1 MSSAFRVGDRV
12 QVPLGRRRITG
23 VITEDREAIGV
34 RGRHLYEVLVSMDP
48 FEPTTFELP
57 EDEIEAMDDLAEPGA
72 AMRKDEIEAYLI
84 HGGLIGILRSNLSGG
99 RSQPRVWL
107 RPDTIG
113 NVTHTFERERGGL
126 SAEKWFR
133 SRQSMTTRFSHR
145 SVTKSCLSCG
155 ASTSIPRTQ
164 RELSPRSEPL
174 RETSL
179 A

>member
-23 VITEDREAIGV
+23 VITEDRGAIGV

-72 AMRKDEIEAYLI
+72 AMRKDQIEAYLI

-113 NVTHTFERERGGL
+113 NVTHTFERERGVVGGEVVPFQAVHDDKVFTPKRNEVL
-126 SAEKWFR
+126 SFLRSFNLDPPDAER
-133 SRQSMTTRFSHR
+133 IIS
-145 SVTKSCLSCG
+145 SVGT
-155 ASTSIPRTQ
+155 AP
-164 RELSPRSEPL
+164 
-174 RETSL
+174 
-179 A
+179 

>member
-23 VITEDREAIGV
+23 VITEDRGAIGV

-57 EDEIEAMDDLAEPGA
+57 EDEIEAMDDLPEPGA
-72 AMRKDEIEAYLI
+72 AMRKDQIEAYLI

-113 NVTHTFERERGGL
+113 NVTHTFERERGVVGG
-126 SAEKWFR
+126 EVVPF
-133 SRQSMTTRFSHR
+133 RQSMTTRFSPR
-145 SVTKSCLSCG
+145 SVNEVLSF
-155 ASTSIPRTQ
+155 
-164 RELSPRSEPL
+164 LRSFNLDPTDAERIISSVGTAP
-174 RETSL
+174 
-179 A
+179 